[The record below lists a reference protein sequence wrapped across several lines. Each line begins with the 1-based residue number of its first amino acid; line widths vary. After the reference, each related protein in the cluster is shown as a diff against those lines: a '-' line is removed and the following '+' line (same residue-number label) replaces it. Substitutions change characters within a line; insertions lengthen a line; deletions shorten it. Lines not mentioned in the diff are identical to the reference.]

1 MVCNCVDGVFMIY
14 QLTTLSPVSTISPVK
29 GVTTFYHTQLEGSVC
44 EITLG
49 KKKQI
54 SLYELTDRLAL
65 DKVRRFH
72 LSSQRKKEKRKKRI
86 DFEPISQ
93 KHRISQ

>member
-1 MVCNCVDGVFMIY
+1 METECPGVCNYVDGVFMIY
-14 QLTTLSPVSTISPVK
+14 QLTNLNPISTISPVK
-29 GVTTFYHTQLEGSVC
+29 GVTTFHHTQLEGSVC

-65 DKVRRFH
+65 DKVSRFRIS
-72 LSSQRKKEKRKKRI
+72 LLQKEEEKKKRRKK
-86 DFEPISQ
+86 D
-93 KHRISQ
+93 